1 MIEIRAHQ
9 DPLRARIGFY
19 VLDRQGEA
27 VAVASPL
34 TMRTVREGEATYVEP
49 TFGLKPDECQA
60 LMDELWRV
68 GFRPSEGSGSAG
80 AMSQAEAHIASLKAI
95 AFKLAGIN

>member
-19 VLDRQGEA
+19 VLDRQ
-27 VAVASPL
+27 
-34 TMRTVREGEATYVEP
+34 GEATYVEP